1 MSDNLDRD
9 VTTLDP
15 LHGRVASF
23 LAFVFFFSGFA
34 SLMYQIAWQ
43 RLLTLYYGVGTISIT
58 LIVSVYMFGLGV
70 GALIGGALAERIH
83 DKLRLYFVVQLLL
96 ALFGFVSLPFLDF
109 LGRLT
114 AGSNYVIS
122 LWYMGSFLILP
133 TTLMGMT
140 LPLLTKIFIRF
151 AKDLLSTV
159 SYLYFLN
166 TVGAACGALFASYV
180 FISFFGLH
188 AAVYC
193 AAAIDIV
200 LAALILRVHF
210 LPMPEAHYQYALH
223 LVHPHADHT
232 SQVQHHQF
240 SASPVDCGAEL
251 SRASSAYVLPTFG
264 RRQGGQASRLRG
276 SGQRSILDRHGSWFH
291 QNSAGESPKNH
302 DGLSAPLANDSKA
315 CCRGRKPTLR
325 ILCGSI

>member
-1 MSDNLDRD
+1 
-9 VTTLDP
+9 VTTSGP
-15 LHGRVASF
+15 LHGRIASF
-23 LAFVFFFSGFA
+23 LSFIFFFSGFA

-96 ALFGFVSLPFLDF
+96 AVFGFVSLPFLDF

-140 LPLLTKIFIRF
+140 LPLVTKIFMRF

-166 TVGAACGALFASYV
+166 SIGAACGALLGYPGRGNTSP
-180 FISFFGLH
+180 SNCH
-188 AAVYC
+188 TR
-193 AAAIDIV
+193 V
-200 LAALILRVHF
+200 LWLRHRRGGRENPPPRRNHRSPF
-210 LPMPEAHYQYALH
+210 SRCHLSLPSGGP
-223 LVHPHADHT
+223 
-232 SQVQHHQF
+232 
-240 SASPVDCGAEL
+240 GA
-251 SRASSAYVLPTFG
+251 
-264 RRQGGQASRLRG
+264 
-276 SGQRSILDRHGSWFH
+276 
-291 QNSAGESPKNH
+291 
-302 DGLSAPLANDSKA
+302 
-315 CCRGRKPTLR
+315 
-325 ILCGSI
+325 